1 MTIDNCQFMRF
12 SSIPGQNNTKR
23 RLIQTVRESRISHAQ
38 LFFGPEGAGKLAMA
52 IAYAQ
57 YINCTDRTGEDSC
70 GRCPSC
76 IKYEKLIH
84 PDLHFILPV
93 AVTKKVPKNPLT
105 REFLSDWRELLT
117 TRGCFVAL
125 DDWYQKI
132 DLENK
137 QAIINADDCNEI
149 IKTLNY
155 KAYEAEYKVMI
166 IWMVEKLYHA
176 AAPKILKIL
185 EEPPDKTLFILISA
199 NHDQIISTILSR
211 TQPVKFFK
219 ADDAAVREVLRTRLA
234 LSGDELTSLVR
245 QVDGNLNLALGWN
258 DGQLEVDLFGRF
270 AQWMR
275 LCYQQKAAGLSA
287 FIDGLTEQGRERQ
300 KSFLLYALRFIRESM
315 MLPYADQALS
325 RLTPAE
331 KEFAVNFAP
340 FIHKTNGILFTE
352 ELNRALAHIERNANP
367 SLLFMDLSLTFGKL
381 LKMKPGR

>member
-1 MTIDNCQFMRF
+1 MRL
-12 SSIPGQNNTKR
+12 SSIPGQNIIKR
-23 RLIQTVRESRISHAQ
+23 RLIQTVKESRISHAQ

-57 YINCTDRTGEDSC
+57 YINCVDRTGDDSC
-70 GRCPSC
+70 GHCPSC

-93 AVTKKVPKNPLT
+93 AVTKKVTKNPVT
-105 REFLSDWRELLT
+105 REFLPAWRELLIS
-117 TRGCFVAL
+117 RGCFVAL
-125 DDWYQKI
+125 DDWYEKI
-132 DLENK
+132 DIENK

-185 EEPPDKTLFILISA
+185 EEPPDKTLFILIST

-219 ADDAAVREVLRTRLA
+219 ADDAAVREVLLTRLA
-234 LSGDELTSLVR
+234 PPEDELSALVR
-245 QVDGNLNLALGWN
+245 QIDGNLNLAFGWN
-258 DGQLEVDLFGRF
+258 AGQLGTDMFERF

-287 FIDGLTEQGRERQ
+287 FIDDLTVQGRERQ
-300 KSFLLYALRFIRESM
+300 KTFLLYALRFIRECL

-340 FIHKTNGILFTE
+340 FIHKANGILFTE
-352 ELNRALAHIERNANP
+352 ELNRALSHIERNANP

-381 LKMKPGR
+381 LKMKHGR

>member
-1 MTIDNCQFMRF
+1 MKF
-12 SSIPGQNNTKR
+12 SSIPGQSDIKR
-23 RLIQTVRESRISHAQ
+23 RLIQTVKDSRISHAQ
-38 LFFGPEGAGKLAMA
+38 LFFGPEGSGKLAMA

-57 YINCTDRTGEDSC
+57 YINCAERTGEDSC
-70 GRCPSC
+70 GHCPSC

-93 AVTKKVPKNPLT
+93 AVTRKVTKNPVT
-105 REFLSDWRELLT
+105 RDFLPDWRELLISK
-117 TRGCFVAL
+117 RCFVAL
-125 DDWYQKI
+125 NDWYEKI
-132 DLENK
+132 EIENK

-176 AAPKILKIL
+176 ASPKILKIL

-219 ADDAAVREVLRTRLA
+219 ADDATISEVLQTRLA
-234 LSGDELTSLVR
+234 CPEDQLSALVR
-245 QVDGNLNLALGWN
+245 QIDGNLNLAFGWSTDQMETN
-258 DGQLEVDLFGRF
+258 LFERF

-287 FIDGLTEQGRERQ
+287 FIDSLTELGRERQ
-300 KSFLLYALRFIRESM
+300 KIFLQYALRFIRECL
-315 MLPYADQALS
+315 MLPYADPALS
-325 RLTPAE
+325 RLAPAE
-331 KEFAVNFAP
+331 KEFAVNFAS
-340 FIHKTNGILFTE
+340 FIHEANGILFTE
-352 ELNRALAHIERNANP
+352 ELNRALSHIERNANS

-381 LKMKPGR
+381 LKMKPNR

>member
-1 MTIDNCQFMRF
+1 MRF
-12 SSIPGQNNTKR
+12 SSIPGQNNIKR

-57 YINCTDRTGEDSC
+57 YINCTDRTEEDSC

-105 REFLSDWRELLT
+105 REFLSDWRELLI

-270 AQWMR
+270 AKWMR

-340 FIHKTNGILFTE
+340 FIHKANGILFTE

>member
-1 MTIDNCQFMRF
+1 MRF